1 MRTEDSPKN
10 TPGLRLVGE
19 EDNGYVWKNFG
30 PVRAGLTTGRR
41 THDPALE
48 ELLRSWERNQ
58 MTLESKYS
66 EVLDTLESAIKI
78 LVRLTNSISGT
89 TIIEKDGKSVVE

>member
-66 EVLDTLESAIKI
+66 EVLDTLESARSEEH
-78 LVRLTNSISGT
+78 V
-89 TIIEKDGKSVVE
+89 

>member
-1 MRTEDSPKN
+1 MRTEGSPKN
-10 TPGLRLVGE
+10 TPGLCLVGE

-30 PVRAGLTTGRR
+30 PLNPASTIGRR

-66 EVLDTLESAIKI
+66 EVLDTLECAIKL

-89 TIIEKDGKSVVE
+89 IIIEKDGKPVVE